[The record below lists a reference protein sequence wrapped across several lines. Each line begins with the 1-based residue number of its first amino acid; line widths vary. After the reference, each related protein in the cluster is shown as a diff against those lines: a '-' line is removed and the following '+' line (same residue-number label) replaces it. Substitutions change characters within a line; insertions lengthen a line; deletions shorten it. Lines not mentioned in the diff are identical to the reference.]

1 MQLQNPYTR
10 GYIEYPLS
18 FEPEKLNYFIRHETP
33 FSEFYSEWAV
43 SVISTG
49 DMIYIPCGENRSR
62 NIYVVT
68 KFYLSG
74 EVQYPRGIY
83 TIPKSYFTKDR
94 SVENVAFAP

>member
-1 MQLQNPYTR
+1 MRLQNPYTR

-43 SVISTG
+43 SVIETG
-49 DMIYIPCGENRSR
+49 DVIYIPCGENRCR

-68 KFYLSG
+68 RFFLDGTAKF
-74 EVQYPRGIY
+74 PTGIY
-83 TIPKSYFTKDR
+83 TIPKSYFTMDR
-94 SVENVAFAP
+94 SLNYGS